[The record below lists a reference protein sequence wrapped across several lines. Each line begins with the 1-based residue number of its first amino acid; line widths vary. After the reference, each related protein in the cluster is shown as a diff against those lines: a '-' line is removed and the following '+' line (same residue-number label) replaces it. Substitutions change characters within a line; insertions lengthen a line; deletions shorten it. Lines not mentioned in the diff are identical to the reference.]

1 MTQERHMMIDEFR
14 KPDAR
19 EVLCVGSEVR
29 RHRMKRSLL
38 SISPMQVFC
47 HAEPIAPASLDAARV
62 LLQNV
67 TMLQD
72 RAE

>member
-1 MTQERHMMIDEFR
+1 MMIDELR
-14 KPDAR
+14 KPNAI
-19 EVLCVGSEVR
+19 EIQCVGSEVR

-38 SISPMQVFC
+38 SVPPMQVLC
-47 HAEPIAPASLDAARV
+47 HAASIAPECLDAPRT
-62 LLQNV
+62 LLQIV